1 MNDIVLHFDEK
12 INEYPGE
19 MTGFMMMFLS
29 LFFYVV
35 GGFYAIMVGMSNT
48 ITIIM
53 IGTGVLF
60 QICIPVGGIIEV
72 CCSGKGE
79 VEEGIKNSFK
89 GAGSVF
95 WCCCYGGVCN

>member
-29 LFFYVV
+29 LFFYIV
-35 GGFYAIMVGMSNT
+35 GIVYVIMLGISHT
-48 ITIIM
+48 FTIIF
-53 IGTGVLF
+53 IGTGAFF
-60 QICIPVGGIIEV
+60 QMSIPIGGIMEV
-72 CCSGKGE
+72 CCSGKGTI
-79 VEEGIKNSFK
+79 EEGVRNSFK

-95 WCCCYGGVCN
+95 WCCCFG